1 MNINMRVLGILC
13 IIGGA
18 AYLIN
23 GLRFF
28 LAGGPSQDW
37 LGVVLS
43 SIWAV
48 GGICG
53 VLGMLAARVTGTNRV
68 VRDLSYLPV
77 AAFLSVLAGNVQ
89 RALNPAVQFSSPLIV
104 FGLLGLVVGMLL
116 VGVLTVLANVWKGW
130 KKAVPFLPAVM
141 PFIGMAIG
149 AAIGIAGGVNVS
161 LVALSWIL
169 LGYSVMTSP
178 VPVNA
183 TAPTVA

>member
-1 MNINMRVLGILC
+1 MNINTRVLGTLC

-28 LAGGPSQDW
+28 VAGGPVTG
-37 LGVVLS
+37 LLEVVLS

-53 VLGMLAARVTGTNRV
+53 ILGMLAARVTGTNRV
-68 VRDLSYLPV
+68 ARILSYLPV
-77 AAFLSVLAGNVQ
+77 VAFLSALAGNVQ
-89 RALNPAVQFSSPLIV
+89 RALNPAVQFSPFIF

-130 KKAVPFLPAVM
+130 KKVVPFLPAVM

-149 AAIGIAGGVNVS
+149 AAIGIVGGVNVS
-161 LVALSWIL
+161 LVALSWML
-169 LGYSVMTSP
+169 LGYSVVTSP
-178 VPVNA
+178 APVNA
-183 TAPTVA
+183 MVPTVA

>member
-1 MNINMRVLGILC
+1 MNMNTRVLGALC

-28 LAGGPSQDW
+28 VASGPVTDLLS
-37 LGVVLS
+37 VVLS
-43 SIWAV
+43 SLWAV

-53 VLGMLAARVTGTNRV
+53 ILGMLAARVTGSHRLA
-68 VRDLSYLPV
+68 RALSYLPV
-77 AAFLSVLAGNVQ
+77 AAFLSALAGNVQ
-89 RALNPAVQFSSPLIV
+89 GALNPAVQFSPFIF

-116 VGVLTVLANVWKGW
+116 VGVLTILAQVWKGW
-130 KKAVPFLPAVM
+130 KKVVPFLPAVM

-149 AAIGIAGGVNVS
+149 AAIGIVGGVNVS
-161 LVALSWIL
+161 LVALSWML
-169 LGYSVMTSP
+169 LGYSVVTSP
-178 VPVNA
+178 TAVNA